1 MRQATRRK
9 CDVWLRVI
17 SQAAGPLLISAL
29 LHTRY
34 RYGQRGLLE
43 AHAHGTCTTNLSS
56 ELPHPSLRQA
66 LPGSPAA
73 SPPSFLSISPM
84 CHLPLPGRASEL
96 LVLLLLLVLP
106 VQLTSLASMVLV
118 HLGQPRQPDQPSATV
133 PARLGPTVP
142 RSDELHVGTRPSNS
156 RPTWLALQANHPQQP
171 TSKAR
176 PCNDTLPSNGALLVP
191 VSPLVPVLTLRSSFP
206 LCIQPGAGLI
216 RTGTHLNLCP
226 PICPSSPASVS
237 RDSPPCSF
245 HHARLG
251 L

>member
-1 MRQATRRK
+1 MYNELVIHPSCPTPP
-9 CDVWLRVI
+9 CDRPCPAPQLRALHLFCPSRPCAI
-17 SQAAGPLLISAL
+17 SPSQAGPVSCWCCCFFCWCC
-29 LHTRY
+29 R
-34 RYGQRGLLE
+34 
-43 AHAHGTCTTNLSS
+43 CSS
-56 ELPHPSLRQA
+56 PGWHPW
-66 LPGSPAA
+66 
-73 SPPSFLSISPM
+73 
-84 CHLPLPGRASEL
+84 
-96 LVLLLLLVLP
+96 
-106 VQLTSLASMVLV
+106 TMVLV

-191 VSPLVPVLTLRSSFP
+191 VSPLVPVLTLPSSFP

-245 HHARLG
+245 HHAWLG